1 MIERYSTPEMAALF
15 SDTARFARYLEIELH
30 ALDAQA
36 KYGAVPQAAAA
47 ACRTRAPQ
55 VDERFVRAIT
65 EREVVTNHDVAAF
78 VDVAQD
84 RIGGPEAAWL
94 HHGLTSSDVVD
105 TAWCAML
112 RDAAELIDSALGA
125 LLDVLVREARAHR
138 ATVMVGRT
146 HGIHAEPTTFGA
158 KVALWALQVD
168 RDRRRMKAARY
179 TIAVCKLSGAVGTY
193 SNIDPRVEDEVAKA
207 LNLRAVPATQ
217 VISRDRHAE
226 FLAACAS
233 IASTI
238 EMIAVELRHLQR
250 TEVAEV
256 REGFAVGQKGSS
268 AMPHKRNPISAET
281 LSGLARVVRGNLQ
294 AGLQNVALWHER
306 DISHSSVERI
316 ILPDTAQLTYYM
328 TKRLTRLVATW
339 EVDVDQ
345 MRTNLELTHGAV
357 FSQSVLLALVE
368 AGLGRDAAY
377 RLVQEASRRA
387 HDSHRH
393 LREVLAE
400 STEVPAVLDAARL
413 TQLFAVQRVLRHAD
427 RAVAALDE
435 LSA

>member
-1 MIERYSTPEMAALF
+1 
-15 SDTARFARYLEIELH
+15 
-30 ALDAQA
+30 
-36 KYGAVPQAAAA
+36 
-47 ACRTRAPQ
+47 
-55 VDERFVRAIT
+55 
-65 EREVVTNHDVAAF
+65 
-78 VDVAQD
+78 
-84 RIGGPEAAWL
+84 
-94 HHGLTSSDVVD
+94 
-105 TAWCAML
+105 ML
-112 RDAAELIDSALGA
+112 RDAAELIDSALGG
-125 LLDVLVREARAHR
+125 LFDVLVREARTHR

-158 KVALWALQVD
+158 KVALWALQID

-250 TEVAEV
+250 TEVSEV
-256 REGFAVGQKGSS
+256 REGFAAGQKGSS

-328 TKRLTRLVATW
+328 TKRLTRLVANW
-339 EVDVDQ
+339 EVDGSR
-345 MRTNLELTHGAV
+345 MRTNLELTRGAV

-377 RLVQEASRRA
+377 RLVQDASRRA
-387 HDSHRH
+387 HESSRTLHD
-393 LREVLAE
+393 VLAE
-400 STEVPAVLDAARL
+400 STEVTAVIDAARL
-413 TQLFAVQRVLRHAD
+413 AQLFDVQRVLRHAD
-427 RAVAALDE
+427 RAVDALDD
-435 LSA
+435 LGA

>member
-1 MIERYSTPEMAALF
+1 MINRYATAEMSAVF
-15 SDTARFARYLEIELH
+15 SDVARFQRYLDIELH
-30 ALDAQA
+30 VLHAQA
-36 KYGAVPQAAAA
+36 QVGVVPRAAAD
-47 ACRTRAPQ
+47 ACRARAPH
-55 VDERFVRAIT
+55 VDDAFVRAVI
-65 EREVVTNHDVAAF
+65 EREEVTNHDVAAF
-78 VDVAQD
+78 VDVTQD
-84 RIGGPEAAWL
+84 RIGGPEAAWV

-112 RDAAELIDSALGA
+112 RDAGELIDAALGV
-125 LLDVLVREARAHR
+125 LIEVLVREARAHR
-138 ATVMVGRT
+138 LTPMIGRT
-146 HGIHAEPTTFGA
+146 HGMHAEPTTFGA

-168 RDRRRMKAARY
+168 RDRRRMKAAIY
-179 TIAVCKLSGAVGTY
+179 TIAVCKLSGAVGNY
-193 SNIDPRVEDEVAKA
+193 SNIDPRVENDVAAA
-207 LNLRAVPATQ
+207 LGLRAVPATQ

-250 TEVAEV
+250 TEVGEV
-256 REGFAVGQKGSS
+256 REGFGVGQKGSS

-328 TKRLTRLVATW
+328 IKRLTRLVANW
-339 EVDVDQ
+339 EVDEVR
-345 MRTNLELTHGAV
+345 MRENLELTRGSV

-368 AGLGRDAAY
+368 AGLGRDIAY
-377 RLVQEASRRA
+377 RLVQDASRRA
-387 HDSHRH
+387 YESQRH
-393 LREVLAE
+393 LREVLAD
-400 STEVPAVLDAARL
+400 SPEVCGALDTRRL
-413 TQLFAVQRVLRHAD
+413 DQVFDLQRVLRHAD
-427 RAVAALDE
+427 RAVVALDE
-435 LSA
+435 LGG